1 MDDILIK
8 DIEERLEKAKENY
21 RKGIID
27 KDDLERF
34 MKFCE
39 NKIKYIQE
47 HPEEFRQPNLLVE
60 TIKLTINDIKSI
72 LTTLTKSGGEIIK
85 TGISSIGSGI
95 TQGIVE
101 TIKPLFPL
109 AIIFVILF
117 VIVMIFLKR

>member
-8 DIEERLEKAKENY
+8 DIQERLERAKENY

-47 HPEEFRQPNLLVE
+47 HPQEFRNPNLLVE
-60 TIKLTINDIKSI
+60 TLKLTINDIKMI
-72 LTTLTKSGGEIIK
+72 LQK
-85 TGISSIGSGI
+85 TIGSIGSGI
-95 TQGIVE
+95 TSGIVE
-101 TIKPLFPL
+101 TIKPIIPIT
-109 AIIFVILF
+109 IIFVILF